1 MLNFYGFWQFPF
13 LVKMDYLG
21 TKNFFF
27 QFMIK
32 VLLTRQYFQ
41 EIKKKNNQKIT
52 RNQVVVNICISKA
65 TICHTKRMKYPGTST
80 VDVDKTQ
87 QLLTQRLKDE
97 EGRYCMGFSQVTKF
111 FKCS

>member
-21 TKNFFF
+21 TKFFF
-27 QFMIK
+27 SQIMIK

-41 EIKKKNNQKIT
+41 EIKKKNQKIT
-52 RNQVVVNICISKA
+52 RIQVVVNICISKA

-87 QLLTQRLKDE
+87 QLLTQRLNYRHQIIKE
-97 EGRYCMGFSQVTKF
+97 TNYI
-111 FKCS
+111 